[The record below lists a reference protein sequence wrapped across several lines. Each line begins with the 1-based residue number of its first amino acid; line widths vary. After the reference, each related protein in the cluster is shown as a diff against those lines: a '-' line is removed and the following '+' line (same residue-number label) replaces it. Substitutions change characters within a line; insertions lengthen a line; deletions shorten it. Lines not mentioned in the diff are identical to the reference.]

1 MFVVVTCRGNKARE
15 TALDNPPAT
24 KANKGNH
31 MLWLIAIAVVA
42 IIVAPVLLDP
52 NRSRRRN
59 ANTADSLIA
68 QAGSEYLRGLNDEA
82 FMHYRQARDIARAN
96 SAYMLEAEGNYGMA
110 QIYERRRDYNS
121 AAQCLRSILAT
132 RAHWEQYH
140 PNYAALVER
149 YLSEIEA
156 KLAP

>member
-1 MFVVVTCRGNKARE
+1 
-15 TALDNPPAT
+15 
-24 KANKGNH
+24 

-52 NRSRRRN
+52 RHKQRRN
-59 ANTADSLIA
+59 SNTADNLLS

-82 FMHYRQARDIARAN
+82 FMHFRQARDIARAN

-121 AAQCLRSILAT
+121 AAACLRSILAT
-132 RAHWEQYH
+132 RDHWGRTH
-140 PNYAALVER
+140 PDYGSLVER
-149 YLSEIEA
+149 YLAEIEA